1 MMKKL
6 IHVGLFAALLS
17 AATVWA
23 DVPPDVMTRNTA
35 QEVLNIIKHDKSIQ
49 AGNKRKVVALV
60 DAKVLPHFNFEHM
73 TQMAMG
79 RNWAKASPAQKAEL
93 VKQFR
98 ALLVR
103 TYSGSLTA
111 YRNQT
116 IEFKPL
122 VMHPGETD
130 VTVKSVVHQP
140 GGQPIPI
147 DYNLEK
153 TPAGWKVYD
162 ITVDGVSLVLNYR
175 TSFNNEISHGGINAL
190 IRTLARKNAAEL
202 GGK

>member
-6 IHVGLFAALLS
+6 LQIGLFAALLS

-35 QEVLNIIKHDKSIQ
+35 QEVLSIIKHDKAIQ
-49 AGNKRKVVALV
+49 AGDKRKVIALV

-79 RNWAKASPAQKAEL
+79 RNWAKASPAQKAAL

-122 VMHPGETD
+122 AMHPGDTD
-130 VTVKSVVHQP
+130 VTVKSIVHQP

-147 DYNLEK
+147 DYSLEK

-162 ITVDGVSLVLNYR
+162 INVDGVSLVLNYR
-175 TSFNNEISHGGINAL
+175 TSFNTEISRNGVNGL
-190 IRTLARKNAAEL
+190 IQTLARKNASEL